1 MLFSINKSLKLIA
14 IISLVLTSLF
24 WFACTQKSPM
34 DPNQGISD
42 DIPRFMNIQATPLQ
56 ISTGGAQSAVQVQLV
71 NQHGNPLADQTV
83 NFTTTLGTII
93 AESITDENGWART
106 TLTSGNQSGVA
117 DIKVIFGDLAIST
130 QVRFSSSVQGNLSI
144 TADKSSILANG
155 EDYATITI
163 TLLGD
168 TAQALAGAYV
178 NLTTTV
184 GSIQEGVTIGETGMA
199 KAQIYGIAR
208 QLDTTATITA
218 SYDETDTLEVSL
230 PLDLT
235 GITFE
240 LSANP
245 LAILADNN
253 SKSTISATV
262 KETSSQIA
270 ITNANVRFGTN
281 LGLINSEAT
290 TSSEGVAEAELKS
303 KDSTGVSTVIGYY
316 GKTITDTIEV
326 QFIQRTQS
334 PHQVTSV
341 TVSDKSL
348 LANGIDNAH
357 ISVVVKDEDQV
368 VVEGDTVFFNASTG
382 ILSSAYAITDAD
394 GVASTEILTR
404 ASDTDST
411 CNIQIIHSGVVVST
425 PRITFLGVELGLT
438 AYPKTV
444 LADGKSTSK
453 IQAFLKQSTS
463 KIPINNATV
472 YFGSSLGTI
481 VGETKTNEQG
491 VASVLLTS
499 PLQPGIA
506 SVNCYYGDRIDST
519 VTVQF
524 QPSIPDTIL
533 ISANPRDL
541 SADLESQSIITA
553 IVKDE
558 FQNPVPDG
566 TIVQFVVNGTG
577 TLEFTQKETKGG
589 VATNSLTSGDQPDTV
604 QVIAS
609 VQVDDETTISSSIQV
624 RYHVGNA
631 YRIEVNASPD
641 TLPANGIAKSK
652 ITARVLDAN
661 DNIIDKAT
669 VKFQANFG
677 NIIESVN
684 TDENGVATAN
694 YSSTQV
700 GLATIKAT
708 VEIGENSVTGSTT
721 LQCIPGDPYSIEVSY
736 DPHFMYVKDTG
747 KKQTVTIFASVK
759 DEKNNPVKDS
769 TDVRFIIYAS
779 PGEGDELS
787 SLNPADPNGYTYTIP
802 TVQGVSQVSYTS
814 GIRAGTARIQADV
827 FDLEGNIIVTGISTE
842 IVIYGGP
849 PYIEDINDQNSTHLT
864 VTSERLNIWYG
875 IDTTMVTVL
884 VGDKYNN
891 PVQDGTA
898 VYLTSSGGVVTT
910 TAYTNENGIANVVLQ
925 AGNPLPTIDRY
936 YNYNGL
942 QDPNLG
948 TPIGD
953 HDTDPYIPDMEG
965 GIVLNS
971 EGDRGENDGVA
982 RILAHTEGIDSD
994 DNTVQAWDLHS
1005 VIFSQEIPGSAYR
1018 GNAPLFESPRFWS
1031 TTVGDSSD
1039 ANGYVILDP
1048 GEFAVIDI
1056 DLWDINGNPIVGGSE
1071 ITATAAPS
1079 GLKAELSWT
1088 TVETGDPGTT
1098 SYSLRLYNTID
1109 PTKEEDNPGW
1119 VNVVIE
1125 VKSRNGDARLTTDP
1139 IYLDKPV
1146 IPAP

>member
-1 MLFSINKSLKLIA
+1 MLV
-14 IISLVLTSLF
+14 ISSLF

-42 DIPRFMNIQATPLQ
+42 DIPRFVNIQAAPTQMPIGGSQ
-56 ISTGGAQSAVQVQLV
+56 STIQVQLV
-71 NQHGNPLADQTV
+71 NQHGNPLASQTV
-83 NFTTTLGTII
+83 QFTTTLGTIL
-93 AESITDENGWART
+93 AESMTDENGWART
-106 TLTSGNQSGVA
+106 TLTSGNQSGTA
-117 DIKVIFGDLAIST
+117 TIKAVYNDLSVSV
-130 QVRFSSSVQGNLSI
+130 QVKFSSSAQGNLSI
-144 TADKSSILANG
+144 TSEKSTILANG
-155 EDYATITI
+155 EDYTTVTV

-168 TAQALAGAYV
+168 SAQAMAGAHV
-178 NLTTTV
+178 FLSTSV
-184 GSIQEGVTIGETGMA
+184 GIVQEVVTIDENGTAEA
-199 KAQIYGIAR
+199 PVYGIAR
-208 QLDTTATITA
+208 QLDTAATIIA
-218 SYDETDTLEVSL
+218 RYNESDTLEVSI
-230 PLDLT
+230 PLNLT

-245 LAILADNN
+245 MAILADNN
-253 SKSTISATV
+253 SQSTISASL
-262 KETSSQIA
+262 KETTSQIA
-270 ITNANVRFGTN
+270 IANADVRFGTN
-281 LGLINSEAT
+281 LGLITSEALT
-290 TSSEGVAEAELKS
+290 TSEGIAEVALKS
-303 KDSTGVSTVIGYY
+303 KDSTGVSTVIAYY
-316 GKTITDTIEV
+316 GNVLTDTIEV
-326 QFIQRTQS
+326 QFLQRTQS

-341 TVSDKSL
+341 SVSDKSL
-348 LANGIDNAH
+348 LANGVDQAH
-357 ISVVVKDEDQV
+357 ISVVVKDEDQAA
-368 VVEGDTVFFNASTG
+368 VEGDTIFFSVNAG
-382 ILSSAYAITDAD
+382 VLSNAFAITDDA
-394 GVASTEILTR
+394 GIASTELIAR
-404 ASDTDST
+404 ASNIDST
-411 CNIQIIHSGVVVST
+411 CNVQIIHSGVVVST
-425 PRITFLGVELGLT
+425 SKINFMGVELGLT

-453 IQAFLKQSTS
+453 IQAFLKESTS
-463 KIPINNATV
+463 KIPISDATV

-481 VGETKTNEQG
+481 VGETKTNDEG

-499 PLQPGIA
+499 PLQAGTA
-506 SVNCYYGDRIDST
+506 MVTCYYGDRIDST

-541 SADLESQSIITA
+541 SADLESQSEITV

-566 TIVQFVVNGTG
+566 TIVNFLVNGTG
-577 TLEFTQKETKGG
+577 TLEYTQKETANG
-589 VATNSLTSGDQPDTV
+589 VVINTLTSGDQPDTV

-609 VQVDDETTISSSIQV
+609 VQVDETTTISSSIQI
-624 RYHVGNA
+624 RYHVGDA
-631 YRIEVNASPD
+631 YRIEVNADPD
-641 TLPANGIAKSK
+641 TLPANGIEKSK

-684 TDENGVATAN
+684 TDENGVATAF

-700 GLATIKAT
+700 GLANITAT
-708 VEIGENSVTGSTT
+708 VEIGDNQVSGSTT

-736 DPHFMYVKDTG
+736 DPHFMYVKDAG
-747 KKQTVTIFASVK
+747 KNQTVTIYATVK

-769 TDVRFIIYAS
+769 TDVRFRVYAS
-779 PGEGDELS
+779 PESGEALS
-787 SLNPADPNGYTYTIP
+787 SLNPGDPNGYTFTIP
-802 TVQGVSQVSYTS
+802 TVQGVSQVSFTS

-827 FDLEGNIIVTGISTE
+827 FDENGQVIVTGISTE

-849 PYIEDINDQNSTHLT
+849 PYMEDINNRQSTHLT
-864 VTSERLNIWYG
+864 VTSNRLNIWYG
-875 IDTTMVTVL
+875 IDTTMVTVM

-898 VYLTSSGGVVTT
+898 VYLTTSGGVVAT
-910 TAYTNENGIANVVLQ
+910 TAYTNENGIANVELQ

-936 YNYNGL
+936 YNYDGL

-948 TPIGD
+948 TVITEP
-953 HDTDPYIPDMEG
+953 TIPDMEG
-965 GIVLNS
+965 NIVLNS
-971 EGDRGENDGVA
+971 EGGRDENDGVA
-982 RILAHTEGIDSD
+982 RLLARTEGIDSG
-994 DNTVQAWDLHS
+994 DNSIQVWDLHS

-1031 TTVGDSSD
+1031 TNTGDSLD
-1039 ANGYVILDP
+1039 ANGYVIIDP
-1048 GEFAVIDI
+1048 GEYAVIDV

-1071 ITATAAPS
+1071 IIATAAPS
-1079 GLKAELSWT
+1079 GVKGELSWT
-1088 TVETGDPGTT
+1088 QVVTGDPGTT
-1098 SYSLRLYNTID
+1098 QYSLRLYNTID

-1139 IYLDKPV
+1139 VYLDKPV
-1146 IPAP
+1146 VATP